1 MAVTVGLPFIAYFIV
16 VPVNIYNQIVYT
28 NTRSKLRTLKKYL

>member
-1 MAVTVGLPFIAYFIV
+1 MGLPFFAYCIV

-28 NTRSKLRTLKKYL
+28 NTRSKLRTLKEYL